1 VSWIV
6 ARRALRIARI
16 VSADCP
22 QTAARLLRSERA
34 VLTTPVTVVVQVA
47 LSREAP
53 LGELGVS
60 FWVVG
65 FPPAANHRQL
75 AGGMGARRCATI
87 L

>member
-1 VSWIV
+1 M
-6 ARRALRIARI
+6 
-16 VSADCP
+16 
-22 QTAARLLRSERA
+22 RSERA

-65 FPPAANHRQL
+65 FS
-75 AGGMGARRCATI
+75 AGRESSTASPVAWACTSMRNNPLHG
-87 L
+87 